1 MPTFGQKALGDETFG
16 DQDFGD
22 EVDDK
27 WSKNDVPLLGPVVD

>member
-27 WSKNDVPLLGPVVD
+27 WSKNDVPLLGQVVD